1 MAKVISTHRTMQQ
14 QATAAPMQAGH
25 TQAADNTCEFALPP
39 DLDTQHAVAAAAA
52 VVHLGLCA
60 VPGLGSHLQH
70 VPGLLNTAYLHV
82 LCR

>member
-1 MAKVISTHRTMQQ
+1 
-14 QATAAPMQAGH
+14 MQAGQ

-60 VPGLGSHLQH
+60 VPGLRTHFQRL
-70 VPGLLNTAYLHV
+70 PGLLNTAYLHIPPKQFHCV
-82 LCR
+82 KHFQ